1 MKILHNRIKSE
12 KEAPNR
18 RFPRRVPKKRLEGDL
33 IMTTNSS
40 PALVNVDTVPLP
52 SPGRPLA
59 LTHHGCHVRVSCAGV
74 ICRCIVR
81 VYRAYIVPACVGVHN
96 ACASASAG
104 KKFFQQKTAPAFRA
118 FTGRQCVQRKSPK
131 ASPTVNGLYL
141 TISRISV

>member
-52 SPGRPLA
+52 SPGRPPA
-59 LTHHGCHVRVSCAGV
+59 LTHHGCHVRVSCAGAL
-74 ICRCIVR
+74 CGCIMR

-104 KKFFQQKTAPAFRA
+104 KNFFSKKQRLHLERLQGDSAFSVNPQKPH
-118 FTGRQCVQRKSPK
+118 RQS
-131 ASPTVNGLYL
+131 TDF
-141 TISRISV
+141 I